1 MKKKLLYIAPHLS
14 TGGLPQY
21 LCKKIELIK
30 DDYSIYVIEWD
41 NHTGGR
47 LVVQRNKIVDLVP
60 SEKFFTLSEDKTEI
74 LDIIDLINPDYIHLE
89 EMPEYFMNY
98 EIAKKIYKTDR
109 KYKIFETSHDSSF
122 NPDSKIFFPDKML
135 LVSNYQIDMLNS
147 LDVPKTLVEY
157 PIEYKERPSRE
168 DALAALGMDPE
179 YKHVINVGLFT
190 PRKNQAE
197 IFEYAKKLSDYKIKF
212 HFIGNQADNFRHYWD
227 PLMNDKPDNCGVWG
241 ERSDVHKFYEAAD
254 LFLFTSRGFS
264 TDKETSPLVIRESI
278 GYGVPS
284 LIYNLSVYQN
294 MYDKYDNIKYLS
306 SEGGNEKRILD
317 SLGIEEIVEVVD
329 EEHFTEVEEV
339 SYEDLSK
346 KIVIIDIYAVTD
358 DKRDLVR
365 KCIKSVRKLGR
376 KIMAVSHCSLP
387 PDIVDS
393 LDYHI
398 FDADNQFNNN
408 QVYSFRDRGYVKIN
422 NNITKSHEFPIIR
435 SMRLALAAAKN
446 LGFESF
452 ILTEFDHEYSDH
464 GILQIIDLENRMTS
478 EGKNIVMF
486 YPKDAVFGDI
496 VGKYYDTCFFI
507 SKIDYFIEKFEGYFP
522 QTLEEYNL
530 NFAKRF
536 PNCLEHFF
544 YELFS
549 DKDPLLVGDYVK
561 SYFSDSKIN
570 ISSYRDT
577 DFNILGDG
585 NGDFYLVISNNNET
599 DYEYEIYQNGKMIDS
614 YYLNS
619 NFKLT
624 HLSEFGLVTVKVYK
638 DGVLDEVREL
648 EYSSDLIEKYL
659 SSGSIEIRDK
669 EKLIKNTKVMKLE
682 NPELKTEIPIADT
695 YNKEENKI
703 IFSYKET
710 TTQDYKVAVKDI
722 DSKACIFSTTLTT
735 NGAGAQWWM
744 MPLPKVVIDFY
755 NNPRFG
761 GFLIEFRDTSG
772 NLLESRE
779 RRIKEI
785 PFKKPV
791 IDISNTEP
799 VFMNYE
805 EFFIDKVYDN
815 LDLDNCK
822 TVLDIGANVGLWTKY
837 ILNRNAKKVFC
848 FEPNK
853 KALDHLKY
861 GLRNDKNATVIEKAV
876 YKENATLKFYINEDN
891 SLTSSVLPE
900 SGHSPSYDVDAISLE
915 SAINLTGEDKIDLVK
930 IDIEGAE
937 FDIIENLPQHVFDRI
952 DSFLIEYHDFYFNE
966 GMAKVDAL
974 EKQLETAGYTIHRST
989 IPKVKYVFAS
999 RIKKN
1004 YWINRNG
1011 LLEVNDLHDFSKTFN
1026 WDEFE
1031 AGNQTGYHHMFN
1043 ELHFSDDEYTKG
1055 CNYERFEC
1063 KIEKGDV
1070 IVDVGANIG
1079 MFANVAYHKGAE
1091 QIFCFEPSDIAFSCL
1106 DRNKPF
1112 KTKTFKMAISNYNGM
1127 TKISLPSQDDTMGAS
1142 VNSNSEFTNYVPVA
1156 TIDSLFESK
1165 MFDRIDFLKIDC
1177 EGSEKSVIEG
1187 ISDENLSKIKKISM
1201 EFHLFYLTEKDSD
1214 EIVGRLT
1221 ANGFRS
1227 FQLFLG
1233 DGSLRIY
1240 NFWK

>member
-30 DDYSIYVIEWD
+30 DDYNLYVIEWD
-41 NHTGGR
+41 NHTGGK
-47 LVVQRNKIVDLVP
+47 LVVQRNKIVDLIP
-60 SEKFFTLSEDKTEI
+60 NDKFFTLGEKKEEI
-74 LDIIDLINPDYIHLE
+74 LDIIELINPDYIHLE

-98 EIAKKIYKTDR
+98 DIAKEIYKKDR

-122 NPDSKIFFPDKML
+122 NPDSKRFFPDKML
-135 LVSNYQIDMLNS
+135 LVSNYQIDMLKS
-147 LDVPKTLVEY
+147 LDVPKVLVEY
-157 PIEYKERPSRE
+157 PIEYKERPARDE
-168 DALAALGMDPE
+168 ALAALGMDPE

-197 IFEYAKKLSDYKIKF
+197 IFDYARNLSDYKIKF
-212 HFIGNQADNFRHYWD
+212 HFIGNQADNFKYYWE
-227 PLMNDKPDNCGVWG
+227 PLMKNKPDNCVVWG

-306 SEGGNEKRILD
+306 SEGDNEKKILS
-317 SLGIEEIVEVVD
+317 SLGIEEIVE
-329 EEHFTEVEEV
+329 EESFIEYEEI
-339 SYEDLSK
+339 SYDDASK

-358 DKRDLVR
+358 DKRELVR
-365 KCIKSVRKLGR
+365 KCIRSVKKLGR

-387 PDIVDS
+387 QDIVDS

-398 FDADNQFNNN
+398 FDADNQFNDN
-408 QVYSFRDRGYVKIN
+408 QVYSFRDNGFVLIN

-435 SMRLALAAAKN
+435 SMRLALTTAKK

-452 ILTEFDHEYSDH
+452 ILTEFDHEYSDN
-464 GILQIIDLENRMTS
+464 GISQILELERRM
-478 EGKNIVMF
+478 ENEKKNIVLF
-486 YPKDAVFGDI
+486 YPKDAIFGDVI
-496 VGKYYDTCFFI
+496 GQYYDTCFFI
-507 SKIDYFIEKFEGYFP
+507 SKVDYFIERFESYFP
-522 QTLEEYNL
+522 QTLEEYNAI
-530 NFAKRF
+530 FASRF

-549 DKDPLLVGDYVK
+549 DQNPVLIGDYVK
-561 SYFSDSKIN
+561 SHFYDSKIN

-577 DFNILGDG
+577 DINILGDKEG
-585 NGDFYLVISNNNET
+585 NFYVVISNNNAT
-599 DYEYEIYQNGKMIDS
+599 DYEYEIYQNKKMIDS
-614 YYLNS
+614 YIINS
-619 NFKLT
+619 DFKLT
-624 HLSEFGLVTVKVYK
+624 KLSEFGKVTVNVYK
-638 DGVLDEVREL
+638 DGLIDETKEL
-648 EYSSDLIEKYL
+648 EYSSDVLEKYL
-659 SSGSIEIRDK
+659 GEGSVEIRRKK
-669 EKLIKNTKVMKLE
+669 EEIKNNIKMELKDLELTTKV
-682 NPELKTEIPIADT
+682 PIEDT
-695 YNKEENKI
+695 YNKDENKI
-703 IFSYKET
+703 FFKYLENTS
-710 TTQDYKVAVKDI
+710 QDYLVSVKDI
-722 DSKACIFSTTLTT
+722 DSKACIFSTVLTKNT
-735 NGAGAQWWM
+735 AGMQWWM
-744 MPLPKVVIDFY
+744 MPLPKIVIDFY

-761 GFLIEFRDTSG
+761 GFLIEFRDVNQ
-772 NLLESRE
+772 NLLEARE
-779 RRIKEI
+779 RRIKDI

-837 ILNRNAKKVFC
+837 ILTRNARKVYC

-853 KALDHLKY
+853 KALEHLKF
-861 GLRNDKNATVIEKAV
+861 GLRNDSNATIVEKAV
-876 YKENATLKFYINEDN
+876 YKEDATLKFYINDEN

-900 SGHSPSYDVDAISLE
+900 SGHSPSYNVDAISLE
-915 SAINLTGEDKIDLVK
+915 NAINLTGEDKIDLVK

-952 DSFLIEYHDFYFNE
+952 DSFLIEYHDFYFTE

-974 EKQLETAGYTIHRST
+974 ESQLENAGYTIHRST

-1004 YWINRNG
+1004 YWVNRNS
-1011 LLEVNDLHDFSKTFN
+1011 LLEVNNLHDFSKTFN
-1026 WDEFE
+1026 WDEFN

-1043 ELHFSDDEYTKG
+1043 ELHFSDDQYTKG

-1063 KIEKGDV
+1063 RIERGDV
-1070 IVDVGANIG
+1070 VVDVGANIG
-1079 MFANVAYHKGAE
+1079 MFANVAYHKGASE
-1091 QIFCFEPSDIAFSCL
+1091 ILCFEPSDIAFACL

-1112 KTKTFKMAISNYNGM
+1112 KTKTFKAAVLNYTGL

-1142 VNSNSEFTNYVPVA
+1142 IKSDSQFSNYVPAV
-1156 TIDSLFESK
+1156 TIDSLFEENII
-1165 MFDRIDFLKIDC
+1165 DRIDFLKIDC
-1177 EGSEKSVIEG
+1177 EGAEKQVLLG
-1187 ISDENLSKIKKISM
+1187 ISDQNLSKVKKIAL
-1201 EFHLFYLTEKDSD
+1201 EFHLSHLTEADSQ
-1214 EIVGRLT
+1214 EIIERLT
-1221 ANGFRS
+1221 AHGFRS

>member
-30 DDYSIYVIEWD
+30 DDYDLYVIEWD
-41 NHTGGR
+41 NHTGGK
-47 LVVQRNKIVDLVP
+47 LVVQRNKIVNLIP
-60 SEKFFTLSEDKTEI
+60 SDKFFTLGEKKDQILEI
-74 LDIIDLINPDYIHLE
+74 IESISPDYIHLE

-98 EIAKKIYKTDR
+98 DIAKEIYKKDR
-109 KYKIFETSHDSSF
+109 TYKIFETSHDSSF
-122 NPDSKIFFPDKML
+122 NPDSKRFFPDKML
-135 LVSNYQIDMLNS
+135 LVSNYQIDMLRS
-147 LDVPKTLVEY
+147 LDVPKVLVEY
-157 PIEYKERPSRE
+157 PIEYKERPVRE
-168 DALAALGMDPE
+168 EALAALGMDPE

-197 IFEYAKKLSDYKIKF
+197 IFEYARKLSDYKIKF
-212 HFIGNQADNFRHYWD
+212 HFIGNQADNFKYYWE
-227 PLMNDKPDNCGVWG
+227 PLMKNKPDNCVVWG

-294 MYDKYDNIKYLS
+294 MYDKYDNIQYLS
-306 SEGGNEKRILD
+306 SEGGNEKKILEI
-317 SLGIEEIVEVVD
+317 LEIEEIVK
-329 EEHFTEVEEV
+329 EESIEE
-339 SYEDLSK
+339 DQSK
-346 KIVIIDIYAVTD
+346 KIVIIDIYAVTE
-358 DKRDLVR
+358 DKRNLVR
-365 KCIKSVRKLGR
+365 KCIQSVRKLGR
-376 KIMAVSHCSLP
+376 KIMGVSHCSLP
-387 PDIVDS
+387 QDIVES

-408 QVYSFRDRGYVKIN
+408 QVYSFRDNGIIKIN
-422 NNITKSHEFPIIR
+422 NKISKSHEFPIIR
-435 SMRLALAAAKN
+435 SMRLGLATAKK
-446 LGFESF
+446 LGFEDF
-452 ILTEFDHEYSDH
+452 ILTEFDHEYSDR
-464 GILQIIDLENRMTS
+464 GISQILDLEKRMS
-478 EGKNIVMF
+478 EEGKNIVMF
-486 YPKDAVFGDI
+486 YPKEAIFGEI
-496 VGKYYDTCFFI
+496 EGQYYDTCFFI
-507 SKIDYFIEKFEGYFP
+507 SKIDYFLERFESYFP

-530 NFAKRF
+530 NFASRF

-549 DKDPLLVGDYVK
+549 DQNPLIVDTYVK

-570 ISSYRDT
+570 VSSYRDT
-577 DFNILGDG
+577 DINILGDEAG
-585 NGDFYLVISNNNET
+585 NFYLAISNNNAT
-599 DYEYEIYQNGKMIDS
+599 DYEYKIYQNQKMIDRYTINS
-614 YYLNS
+614 DFRTTVLN
-619 NFKLT
+619 
-624 HLSEFGLVTVKVYK
+624 EFGDITIKTYK
-638 DGVLDEVREL
+638 DGILDETREL
-648 EYSSDLIEKYL
+648 VYSPDLKEKYL
-659 SSGSIEIRDK
+659 ADGLVEIRDRS
-669 EKLIKNTKVMKLE
+669 KLIKNKAQM
-682 NPELKTEIPIADT
+682 ELKDLGLNTTVPIEDT
-695 YNKEENKI
+695 YNKDENKI
-703 IFSYKET
+703 FFTYKENT
-710 TTQDYKVAVKDI
+710 SQDYLVSVKDI
-722 DSKACIFSTTLTT
+722 DSKACIFSTVLTKNT
-735 NGAGAQWWM
+735 TGMTWWM
-744 MPLPKVVIDFY
+744 MPLPKIVIDFY
-755 NNPRFG
+755 NNPKFG
-761 GFLIEFRDTSG
+761 GFLIEFRDIQE

-837 ILNRNAKKVFC
+837 ILSRNARKVYC

-853 KALDHLKY
+853 KALSHLKY
-861 GLRNDKNATVIEKAV
+861 GLRNDNNATIVEKAV
-876 YKENATLKFYINEDN
+876 YKENATLKFYINDEN

-915 SAINLTGEDKIDLVK
+915 NAINLTGENKIDLVK

-952 DSFLIEYHDFYFNE
+952 DSFLIEYHDFYFTE

-974 EKQLETAGYTIHRST
+974 EKQLEDAGYTIHRST

-1004 YWINRNG
+1004 YWVTRNG
-1011 LLEVNDLHDFSKTFN
+1011 LLELNNLYDFSKTFS
-1026 WDEFE
+1026 WDEFN

-1043 ELHFSDDEYTKG
+1043 ELHFSNDEYTKG
-1055 CNYERFEC
+1055 CNYERFDC
-1063 KIEKGDV
+1063 VIEKGDV
-1070 IVDVGANIG
+1070 VVDVGANIG
-1079 MFANVAYHKGAE
+1079 MFANVAYHKGASE
-1091 QIFCFEPSDIAFSCL
+1091 ILCFEPSDIAFECL
-1106 DRNKPF
+1106 VRNKPF
-1112 KTKTFKMAISNYNGM
+1112 KTRTFKAAVLNYTGL
-1127 TKISLPSQDDTMGAS
+1127 TKIALPSQDDTMGAS
-1142 VNSNSEFTNYVPVA
+1142 IGKDSEFFNYVPSV
-1156 TIDSLFESK
+1156 TLDSLFEENIV
-1165 MFDRIDFLKIDC
+1165 DRIDFLKIDC
-1177 EGSEKSVIEG
+1177 EGAEKQVLLG
-1187 ISDENLSKIKKISM
+1187 ISDDNLKKVKKISM
-1201 EFHLFYLTEKDSD
+1201 EFHMSHLTESDSQN
-1214 EIVGRLT
+1214 IINRLT
-1221 ANGFRS
+1221 NQGFRS

>member
-21 LCKKIELIK
+21 LCKKIEIIRE
-30 DDYSIYVIEWD
+30 DYDVYVIEWS
-41 NHTGGR
+41 NHTGGK
-47 LVVQRNKIVDLVP
+47 LVVQRNKILNLVP
-60 SEKFFTLSEDKTEI
+60 SERFFTLEEDKKKI
-74 LDIIDLINPDYIHLE
+74 LDIIEEINPDYIHLE
-89 EMPEYFMNY
+89 EMPEYFMDY
-98 EIAKKIYKTDR
+98 EIAKIIYRTDR

-122 NPDSKIFFPDKML
+122 NSDSKRFFPDKML
-135 LVSNYQIDMLNS
+135 LVSNYQIDMLKE
-147 LDVPKTLVEY
+147 LDVPKVLVEY

-168 DALAALGMDPE
+168 KALAELELDPE

-197 IFEYAKKLSDYKIKF
+197 IFEYAKNLSDYKIKF
-212 HFIGNQADNFRHYWD
+212 HFIGNQADNFKFYWE
-227 PLMNDKPDNCGVWG
+227 PLMKNKPDNCVIWG

-294 MYDKYDNIKYLS
+294 MYDKYDNIEYLS
-306 SEGGNEKRILD
+306 SEGGNEKKILN
-317 SLGIEEIVEVVD
+317 SLGIEEMVEDESFIEYEEIDSVD
-329 EEHFTEVEEV
+329 Q
-339 SYEDLSK
+339 SK

-358 DKRDLVR
+358 DKRNLVR
-365 KCIKSVRKLGR
+365 KCIESVRKLGR
-376 KIMAVSHCSLP
+376 KVMGVSHCSLP
-387 PDIVDS
+387 QDIVDS

-408 QVYSFRDRGYVKIN
+408 QVHSFKDNGFIKIN
-422 NNITKSHEFPIIR
+422 NNITESHEFPIIR
-435 SMRLALAAAKN
+435 SMRLALTAAKK
-446 LGFESF
+446 LGFEDF
-452 ILTEFDHEYSDH
+452 ILTEFDHEYSDN
-464 GILQIIDLENRMTS
+464 GISQILDLERRMND

-486 YPKDAVFGDI
+486 YPKDAIFGEI
-496 VGKYYDTCFFI
+496 QGQYYDTCFFI
-507 SKIDYFIEKFEGYFP
+507 SKIDYFIERFESYFP

-530 NFAKRF
+530 NFTTRF

-544 YELFS
+544 YDLFS
-549 DKDPLLVGDYVK
+549 DQNPLIVDTYVK

-570 ISSYRDT
+570 VSSYRDT
-577 DFNILGDG
+577 DINILGDSDG
-585 NGDFYLVISNNNET
+585 KFYLVISNNNAT
-599 DYEYEIYQNGKMIDS
+599 DYEYEIYQNMKMIDQ
-614 YYLNS
+614 YNINS
-619 NFKLT
+619 DFRIT
-624 HLSEFGLVTVKVYK
+624 TLSEFGNITVKIYR
-638 DGVLDEVREL
+638 DGVLDETKEL
-648 EYSSDLIEKYL
+648 LYSPDLIGKYL
-659 SSGSIEIRDK
+659 SEGSVEIRRKKD
-669 EKLIKNTKVMKLE
+669 EIKNNTKM
-682 NPELKTEIPIADT
+682 ELKDLGLTMKVPIEDT
-695 YNKEENKI
+695 YNKDENKI
-703 IFSYKET
+703 FFKYLENTS
-710 TTQDYKVAVKDI
+710 QDYLVSVKDI
-722 DSKACIFSTTLTT
+722 DSKACIFSTVLTK
-735 NGAGAQWWM
+735 NNVGMQWWM
-744 MPLPKVVIDFY
+744 MPLPKIVIDFY
-755 NNPRFG
+755 NNPKFG
-761 GFLIEFRDTSG
+761 GFLIEFRDTDQ

-779 RRIKEI
+779 RRIKDI

-837 ILNRNAKKVFC
+837 ILSRNARKVYS

-853 KALDHLKY
+853 KALDHLRY
-861 GLRNDKNATVIEKAV
+861 GVRNESNVTIVEKAV
-876 YKENATLKFYINEDN
+876 YKEDATLKFYINEEN

-915 SAINLTGEDKIDLVK
+915 NAINLTGEDKIDLVK

-952 DSFLIEYHDFYFNE
+952 DSFLIEYHDFYFTE

-974 EKQLETAGYTIHRST
+974 ESQLESAGYTIHRST

-999 RIKKN
+999 RIRKN
-1004 YWINRNG
+1004 YWVNRNG
-1011 LLEVNDLHDFSKTFN
+1011 LLELNNLHDFSKTFS
-1026 WDEFE
+1026 WDEFN

-1043 ELHFSDDEYTKG
+1043 ELHFANDQYSNG
-1055 CNYERFEC
+1055 CNYERFGC

-1070 IVDVGANIG
+1070 VVDIGANVG
-1079 MFANVAYHKGAE
+1079 MFANVAYHKGASE
-1091 QIFCFEPSDIAFSCL
+1091 ILCFEPSDLAFACL

-1112 KTKTFKMAISNYNGM
+1112 KTKTFKAAVLNYTGI

-1142 VNSNSEFTNYVPVA
+1142 IKSDSQFFNYVPSV
-1156 TIDSLFESK
+1156 TIDSLFEENII
-1165 MFDRIDFLKIDC
+1165 DRIDFLKIDC
-1177 EGSEKSVIEG
+1177 EGAEKQVLLG
-1187 ISDENLSKIKKISM
+1187 ISDQNLSKIKKIAL
-1201 EFHLFYLTEKDSD
+1201 EFHLSYLTESDSQ
-1214 EIVGRLT
+1214 EIIERLT

>member
-30 DDYSIYVIEWD
+30 DDYNLYVIEWD
-41 NHTGGR
+41 NHTGGK
-47 LVVQRNKIVDLVP
+47 LVVQRNKIVDLIP
-60 SEKFFTLSEDKTEI
+60 DDKFFTLGEKKEEI
-74 LDIIDLINPDYIHLE
+74 LDIIELINPDYIHLE

-98 EIAKKIYKTDR
+98 GIAKEIYKKDR

-122 NPDSKIFFPDKML
+122 NPDSKRFFPDKML
-135 LVSNYQIDMLNS
+135 LVSNYQIDMLKS
-147 LDVPKTLVEY
+147 LDVPKVLVEY
-157 PIEYKERPSRE
+157 PIEYKERPARE
-168 DALAALGMDPE
+168 EALAALGMDPE

-197 IFEYAKKLSDYKIKF
+197 IFDYARKLSDYKIKL
-212 HFIGNQADNFRHYWD
+212 HFIGNQADNFKYYWE
-227 PLMNDKPDNCGVWG
+227 PLMKNKPDNCVVWG

-294 MYDKYDNIKYLS
+294 MYDKYDNIEYLS
-306 SEGGNEKRILD
+306 PEGDNEKKILD
-317 SLGIEEIVEVVD
+317 ILGIKEIVEDESFIEYENVD
-329 EEHFTEVEEV
+329 
-339 SYEDLSK
+339 YEDQSK
-346 KIVIIDIYAVTD
+346 KILIIDIYAVTD

-365 KCIKSVRKLGR
+365 KCISSVKKLGR

-387 PDIVDS
+387 QDIVES

-398 FDADNQFNNN
+398 FDADNQFNKN
-408 QVYSFRDRGYVKIN
+408 QVFSYRDNGSVRIN
-422 NNITKSHEFPIIR
+422 NNITRSHEFPIIR
-435 SMRLALAAAKN
+435 SIRLALSTAKK
-446 LGFESF
+446 LGFEDF
-452 ILTEFDHEYSDH
+452 ILTEFDHEYSDN
-464 GILQIIDLENRMTS
+464 GISQILELEKKMKG
-478 EGKNIVMF
+478 EEKNIVLF
-486 YPKDAVFGDI
+486 YPANAVFGDV

-507 SKIDYFIEKFEGYFP
+507 SKVDYFIERFESYFP
-522 QTLEEYNL
+522 QTLEEYNQ
-530 NFAKRF
+530 NFALRF

-549 DKDPLLVGDYVK
+549 DQNPLLVGDYVK

-577 DFNILGDG
+577 DINILGD
-585 NGDFYLVISNNNET
+585 DKESFYVVISNNNAT
-599 DYEYEIYQNGKMIDS
+599 DYEYEIYQNRKMIDS
-614 YYLNS
+614 YTINS

-624 HLSEFGLVTVKVYK
+624 KLLEFGKITVKIYK
-638 DGVLDEVREL
+638 DGLLDETKEL
-648 EYSSDLIEKYL
+648 EYSPDVLEKYMGE
-659 SSGSIEIRDK
+659 GSVEIRN
-669 EKLIKNTKVMKLE
+669 EEYLIKNKPKMKLE
-682 NPELKTEIPIADT
+682 DLELTTTVPIEDS
-695 YNKEENKI
+695 YNKDENKI
-703 IFSYKET
+703 FFTYKEA
-710 TTQDYKVAVKDI
+710 TTQDYSVAVKDI
-722 DSKACIFSTTLTT
+722 DSKACIFSTILTA
-735 NGAGAQWWM
+735 NGSGMQWWM
-744 MPLPKVVIDFY
+744 MPLPKIVIDFY

-761 GFLIEFRDTSG
+761 GFLIEFRDKEG
-772 NLLESRE
+772 NLIEARE
-779 RRIKEI
+779 RRIKDI

-805 EFFIDKVYDN
+805 EFFIDRVYDD

-837 ILNRNAKKVFC
+837 ILTRNARKVYC

-853 KALDHLKY
+853 KALDHLKF
-861 GLRNDKNATVIEKAV
+861 GLRNEKNTTIVEKAV
-876 YKENATLKFYINEDN
+876 YKEDATLKFYINDEN

-900 SGHSPSYDVDAISLE
+900 SGHAPSYDVDAICLE
-915 SAINLTGEDKIDLVK
+915 NAINLTGEDKIDLVK

-937 FDIIENLPQHVFDRI
+937 FDIIENLSQNVFDRI
-952 DSFLIEYHDFYFNE
+952 DSFLIEYHDFYFTE

-974 EKQLETAGYTIHRST
+974 EKQLENAGYTIHRST

-1004 YWINRNG
+1004 YWVNRNG
-1011 LLEVNDLHDFSKTFN
+1011 LLEVNNLHDFSKTFS
-1026 WDEFE
+1026 WDESNN
-1031 AGNQTGYHHMFN
+1031 GNQNAYNHMFN
-1043 ELHFSDDEYTKG
+1043 ELHFSKDDYTDG
-1055 CNYERFEC
+1055 CNYERFDC
-1063 KIEKGDV
+1063 KIERGDV
-1070 IVDVGANIG
+1070 VVDVGANIG
-1079 MFANVAYHKGAE
+1079 MFANVAYHKGADK
-1091 QIFCFEPSDIAFSCL
+1091 IFCFEPSDIAFSCL

-1112 KTKTFKMAISNYNGM
+1112 KTKTFKTAISNYVGL

-1142 VNSNSEFTNYVPVA
+1142 VNSNSEFSNYVPVT
-1156 TIDSLFESK
+1156 TIDSLFEAK
-1165 MFDRIDFLKIDC
+1165 VFDRIDFLKIDC

-1187 ISDENLSKIKKISM
+1187 ISNENLGKIKKIAL
-1201 EFHLFYLTEKDSD
+1201 EFHLSHLTEDDSQ
-1214 EIVGRLT
+1214 EIIARLT
-1221 ANGFRS
+1221 SNGFRS